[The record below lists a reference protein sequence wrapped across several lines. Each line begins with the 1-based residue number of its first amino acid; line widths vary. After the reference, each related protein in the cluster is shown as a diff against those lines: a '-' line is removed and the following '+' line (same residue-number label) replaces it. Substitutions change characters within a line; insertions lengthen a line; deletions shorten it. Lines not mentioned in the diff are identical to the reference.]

1 MNYSILLISTMFYSH
16 ILCNY
21 LSIDYKKATHR
32 IYIDVK
38 LNQSESDMHALVN
51 TFLPFSLFEPS
62 LKLNKKSA
70 VKKSIDISLSYNKT
84 YDQYTTSLSYHS
96 LEIDKYS
103 FLYGDS
109 SSFKP
114 DNGFSF
120 GHLFEDESFSIVHQ
134 LYNSH
139 QIKYKTFAFKSNLEH
154 INGKIYFGGIPDD
167 KDYQFK
173 GYCKVDD
180 TFPNWGCNLTQM
192 NYNDTSV
199 SFNNYALFHSGF
211 YGLLYSDNVFDFIAN
226 VVFKKEIENKIC
238 YIEEISERRK
248 GFNCQNSFKNE
259 LTYEDTFEFVFGNIQ
274 IKYPKKLLF
283 DESSSIFFTNP
294 YDYYLKYDIILGVD
308 FINSFNYTIFD
319 YDNNQIGF
327 YSDKIAINISSNNN
341 RENTIKSI
349 LILSLSLN
357 AVDLILLLFIK
368 QSYMNTLM

>member
-103 FLYGDS
+103 FLYGDI

-120 GHLFEDESFSIVHQ
+120 GRLFEDESFSIVHQ

-173 GYCKVDD
+173 GFCKVDN

-192 NYNDTSV
+192 KYNDTSV

-226 VVFKKEIENKIC
+226 VVFKNEIENKIC